1 MICDFGSQDR
11 GLVPDEEVLFQQV
24 EDLHVFIQ
32 LALFNAKLLGPA
44 SQSIASQISRFSC
57 H

>member
-44 SQSIASQISRFSC
+44 SRSITSQISRFSC